1 MTTTET
7 VHASC
12 VAIDGRAVLIEG
24 PSGSGKSDLTLRL
37 IDRGWTLV
45 ADDRTIVE
53 RIGDRLFT
61 RAPDRIAGRIE
72 VRGVGIVS
80 MPFVAGLPV
89 ALVVT
94 ADSAPPRMPRPET
107 TTFCGVALTMARL
120 TLIEASTP
128 CKIELL
134 IKRPLS

>member
-1 MTTTET
+1 MTTAET
-7 VHASC
+7 IHASC

-94 ADSAPPRMPRPET
+94 ADSAPSRMPRPET

>member
-1 MTTTET
+1 MSATET
-7 VHASC
+7 IHASC
-12 VAIDGRAVLIEG
+12 VAVDGRAVLIAG
-24 PSGSGKSDLTLRL
+24 PSGSGKSDLTLRM

-45 ADDRTIVE
+45 ADDRTIVD
-53 RIGDRLFT
+53 RIGDRLFA

-89 ALVVT
+89 ALVVR
-94 ADSAPPRMPRPET
+94 ADPAPPRMPRPET
-107 TTFCGVALTMARL
+107 ATFCGVALTIARL